1 MNAGA
6 FLENPQ
12 FGSTDAISLRE
23 LNKRVA
29 MQLSVPQLQN
39 VWVTA
44 ELSDVRESGGHCYL
58 ELIDK
63 NEATGI
69 IDARLRGIIWA
80 SSFYKISANFTTFTG
95 QKLATGLRV
104 MVRGSVNY
112 HAAYGMSFVIN
123 DINPSFTMGDVERR
137 RREILMRLDAEGI
150 LDLNRSLEWGTP
162 TLRIAVISAQGAA
175 GYGDF
180 INQLYSNTSSFKF
193 VTRLFPAVLQGEKTA
208 ASVIA
213 ALDNINAQIDD
224 WDCVVI
230 IRGGGATSDLVSFDN
245 YDLAANVAQFPI
257 PVVVGIGHERDVTVL
272 DYVANVRV
280 KTPTAAAEMLI
291 ARAEEL
297 IAGLREMAS
306 DMLLAVND
314 KISGCSTQ
322 LAYMEAQLPV
332 APINAVERK
341 RLRLDSCLSSLRALT
356 TGRIAPQLARL
367 ESMPQSFSVAVDNI
381 IARRNDKLSS
391 AEALLQA
398 LSPMATLKRGYTI
411 TRVGGKTVTS
421 AAEAKPG
428 ETIET
433 IFSDGKI
440 TSVINQ

>member
-1 MNAGA
+1 MNARSFIERQPDDNGA
-6 FLENPQ
+6 I
-12 FGSTDAISLRE
+12 TLRE
-23 LNKRVA
+23 LNRRVA
-29 MQLSVPQLQN
+29 LQLSVPQLQN

-80 SSFYKISANFTTFTG
+80 SAFYKISANFTTFTG

-137 RREILMRLDAEGI
+137 RREILLRLDAEGV
-150 LDLNRSLEWGTP
+150 LEQNRSLEWNVP
-162 TLRIAVISAQGAA
+162 TLRIAVVSAQGAA

-180 INQLYSNTSSFKF
+180 INQLYSNSSSIKF

-213 ALDNINAQIDD
+213 ALDRINEDIDN

-245 YDLAANVAQFPI
+245 YELAANVAQFPI

-272 DYVANVRV
+272 DYIANVRV

-297 IAGLREMAS
+297 ISGLRETAA

-314 KISGCSTQ
+314 KISGCTTQ
-322 LAYMEAQLPV
+322 LAYLEAQLPV
-332 APINAVERK
+332 APVNAIERK
-341 RLRLDSCLSSLRALT
+341 KLRLDSVRSTLFAMT
-356 TGRIAPQLARL
+356 TGRITPQLAQL
-367 ESMPQSFSVAVDNI
+367 DKMPQAISLAIDNLL
-381 IARRNDKLSS
+381 ARRRDRLAASES
-391 AEALLQA
+391 LLQA

-411 TRVGGKTVTS
+411 TRIGGKIVS
-421 AAEAKPG
+421 SVGDIKQG
-428 ETIET
+428 DTIET

-440 TSVINQ
+440 KSIITE

>member
-1 MNAGA
+1 MNARSFIERQPDDNGA
-6 FLENPQ
+6 I
-12 FGSTDAISLRE
+12 TLRE
-23 LNKRVA
+23 LNRRVA
-29 MQLSVPQLQN
+29 LQLSVPQLQN

-80 SSFYKISANFTTFTG
+80 SAFYKISANFTTFTG

-137 RREILMRLDAEGI
+137 RREILLRLDAEGV
-150 LDLNRSLEWGTP
+150 LEQNRSLEWNVP
-162 TLRIAVISAQGAA
+162 TLRIAVVSAQGAA

-180 INQLYSNTSSFKF
+180 INQLYSNSSSIKF

-213 ALDNINAQIDD
+213 ALDSINEDIDN

-245 YDLAANVAQFPI
+245 YELAANVAQFPI

-272 DYVANVRV
+272 DYIANVRV

-297 IAGLREMAS
+297 ISGLRETAA
-306 DMLLAVND
+306 DMLLVVND
-314 KISGCSTQ
+314 KISGCTTQ
-322 LAYMEAQLPV
+322 LAYLEAQLPV
-332 APINAVERK
+332 APVNAVERK
-341 RLRLDSCLSSLRALT
+341 KLRLDSVRSTLFAMT
-356 TGRIAPQLARL
+356 TGRITPQLAQL
-367 ESMPQSFSVAVDNI
+367 DKMPQAISLAIDNLL
-381 IARRNDKLSS
+381 ARRRDRLAASES
-391 AEALLQA
+391 LLQA

-411 TRVGGKTVTS
+411 TRIGGKTVS
-421 AAEAKPG
+421 SVGDIKQG
-428 ETIET
+428 DTIET

-440 TSVINQ
+440 KSIITE